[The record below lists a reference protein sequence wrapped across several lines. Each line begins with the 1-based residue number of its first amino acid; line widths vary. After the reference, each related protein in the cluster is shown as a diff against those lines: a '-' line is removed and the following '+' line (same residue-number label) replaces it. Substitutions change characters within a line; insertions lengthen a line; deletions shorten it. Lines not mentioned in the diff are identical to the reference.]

1 MRAFEYANP
10 TTKEEAVHL
19 LAGSTG
25 DIQPLAGGTDLISLM
40 KDDVVAPGRLV
51 SLKSIPEMKGVE
63 WTDSTGL
70 RIGAVTSLHELAAH
84 REVASRYPSL
94 VQAVDGVRSMQLQA
108 MGTVGGELLQRPRCW
123 YYRAGFGL
131 LALKDGKS
139 MVLDGDNRYH
149 AILGNEGPAYFV
161 HPSSLAPALVALGAT
176 LRIVGSDG
184 EREVALEDLYRTPIQ
199 EGEREAALAWS
210 EIVTDILIPDPGGA
224 RNATYEVRQRE
235 ALDWPL
241 AAAAATLLIDGGTI
255 RSARVVLGH
264 VAPTPIVAS
273 EAGAALEGQPFGEEA
288 AEKAGAA
295 AVKGARAL
303 SDNGYKIQLAKVA
316 AKRAILRAGGVEV

>member
-1 MRAFEYANP
+1 
-10 TTKEEAVHL
+10 
-19 LAGSTG
+19 
-25 DIQPLAGGTDLISLM
+25 
-40 KDDVVAPGRLV
+40 
-51 SLKSIPEMKGVE
+51 
-63 WTDSTGL
+63 
-70 RIGAVTSLHELAAH
+70 
-84 REVASRYPSL
+84 
-94 VQAVDGVRSMQLQA
+94 MQLQA

-131 LALKDGKS
+131 LALKKGTS
-139 MVLDGDNRYH
+139 RVLSGDNRYH

-161 HPSSLAPALVALGAT
+161 HPSSLAPALIALGARV
-176 LRIVGSDG
+176 RIVGSDG
-184 EREVALEDLYRTPIQ
+184 EREVALEDLYRTPVQ
-199 EGEREAALAWS
+199 EGEREAALEWS
-210 EIVTDILIPDPGGA
+210 EILTDILIPDPGAA

-241 AAAAATLLIDGGTI
+241 AAAAVALRIDGGTI

-273 EAGAALEGQPFGEEA
+273 AAGAALEGQPFGEEA

-295 AVKGARAL
+295 AVEGARAL

-316 AKRAILRAGGVEV
+316 VKRAILRAGGVEV

>member
-1 MRAFEYANP
+1 MRAFEYASP

-25 DIQPLAGGTDLISLM
+25 DILPLAGGTDLISLM

-51 SLKSIPEMKGVE
+51 SLKSITEMKGVE
-63 WTDSTGL
+63 FLDGTGL
-70 RIGAVTSLHELAAH
+70 RIGAVTSLRELAAH
-84 REVASRYPSL
+84 AEVTSRYPSL

-131 LALKDGKS
+131 LALKKGTS
-139 MVLDGDNRYH
+139 RVLDGDNRYH

-161 HPSSLAPALVALGAT
+161 HPSSLAPALIALGAT
-176 LRIVGSDG
+176 VRIVGSDG
-184 EREVALEDLYRTPIQ
+184 EREVALEDLYRTPVQ
-199 EGEREAALAWS
+199 EGEREAALEWS
-210 EIVTDILIPDPGGA
+210 EIVTDILIPDPGAA

-241 AAAAATLLIDGGTI
+241 AAAAVALRIDGGTI

-273 EAGAALEGQPFGEEA
+273 AAGAALEGQPFGEEA

-295 AVKGARAL
+295 AVEGARAL

-316 AKRAILRAGGVEV
+316 VKRAILRAGGVEV